1 MDVNHKSSKG
11 KMVAS
16 GIIPFVFLVILT
28 GYIFG
33 PGSDVL
39 DLGVPLPEISMELVD
54 FVDSEIQVTVR
65 NTGPVP
71 VEVVMADINDRIQPS
86 AIEPDRFLERY
97 ETALVRIPFEWN
109 EAEPYL
115 IGLTIEDGTRFEK
128 EIEAAAPALKPDL
141 ELFGLFAVIG
151 TYVGIIPV
159 MIGLLW
165 LPFIRRISKSKYH
178 FFLAL
183 TAGLLLFLG
192 IDAIEEAIEVSGENL
207 SGSFNGVLLTVTVT
221 VLSFLGLYY
230 AGQKLIDNA
239 NLSRLSKP
247 IAIALMIAIGI
258 GLHNFGEG
266 LAIGA
271 AVGLGSIAFSTFL
284 IVGFALHNTTEG
296 IAIAGPLSKDK
307 TSTRSLIGKLVGL
320 GLIAG
325 TPAIFGAWI
334 GGFSYSPFSSVVFLA
349 IGAGAIFQVIV
360 VIIRMIRE
368 EGDKNLSSASVVS
381 GISIGMLVM
390 YLTSILV

>member
-1 MDVNHKSSKG
+1 MDVSHKSSKG
-11 KMVAS
+11 KMIAS

-54 FVDSEIQVTVR
+54 FIDSEIQVTVR

-141 ELFGLFAVIG
+141 ELFGLFAIIG

-192 IDAIEEAIEVSGENL
+192 IDAIEEALEVSGEHL